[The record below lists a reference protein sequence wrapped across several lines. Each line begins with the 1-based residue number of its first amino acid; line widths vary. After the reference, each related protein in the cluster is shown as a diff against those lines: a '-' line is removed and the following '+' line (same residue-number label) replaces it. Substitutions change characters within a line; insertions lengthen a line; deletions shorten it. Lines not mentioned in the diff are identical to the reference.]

1 MPKRSMAATLAAA
14 IGVIATSAVL
24 VGVAGIQVGVLSPFV
39 GFRVFGLGIA
49 PGSLLALLVG
59 LIALWRTRASAGRG
73 GRERAW
79 LGTGLG
85 VALLVVLAGSV
96 GPGYDK
102 PAIHDVTTDIADPPA
117 FSHALR
123 QQRQGMNG
131 VDYPDGGPAVPD
143 AQRAAY
149 PDLAPIAIPVPPDEA
164 FARARRAADELGWA
178 ITLADPATGRLEAHD
193 TSRIFRFVDDV
204 AIRIKPQGTGSV
216 VDVRSCSRVGRG
228 DVGANAVR
236 IAAFREALLT
246 LD

>member
-1 MPKRSMAATLAAA
+1 MPKRSTAATLAAT

-24 VGVAGIQVGVLSPFV
+24 LGLVGIQLGVLSPFV

-49 PGSLLALLVG
+49 PGSLLALLLGGVG
-59 LIALWRTRASAGRG
+59 LWRTRASTGRE

-85 VALLVVLAGSV
+85 VALFVVLAGSI

-102 PAIHDVTTDIADPPA
+102 PAIHDVTTNIADPPA
-117 FSHALR
+117 FSRALR
-123 QQRQGMNG
+123 KQREDMNG
-131 VDYPDGGPAVPD
+131 VDYPDGGPGVPD

-149 PDLAPIAIPVPPDEA
+149 PDLAPIAIPVPPEQA
-164 FARARRAADELGWA
+164 FARSRRAADELGWT

-204 AIRIKPQGTGSV
+204 AIRIKPRGTGSL
-216 VDVRSCSRVGRG
+216 VDVRSSSRVGRG
-228 DVGANAVR
+228 DIGANAAR
-236 IAAFREALLT
+236 IAAFRQALLT